1 MNTKLILF
9 SIVVIVQSHFCNGQI
24 SYKSHEEIIANPERG
39 FYHHTEVQSTN
50 YENLN
55 LETLLGWRTNE
66 SITQILRVFYL
77 QQFRETP
84 ISEHYLNN
92 IRKDFLTA
100 RKAGIKC
107 IVRFAYS
114 TGTTAPYNDATPE
127 IVQMHIN
134 QLRPVLRENA
144 DVIAVMQAGFV
155 GTWGEWYFTDHFAQ
169 NPGYITDEDWENRRQ
184 VVYSLLDALPSDR
197 YVQIRTPGYKFK
209 IFDSKEPL
217 NEETAFLGDYQSRL
231 GHHNDCF
238 VASSSDF
245 GTYVDP
251 DVEKPFLAVDTYFTP
266 MGGETCN
273 VAPPYSDCDNSLSD
287 LESYHWSY
295 LNIDYNKQVLN
306 EWSNQGCFDEVELSL
321 GYRFELNSGDFSENT
336 KPGGIFNFSLNLQ
349 NVGYSNPYN
358 PRMLEVILKNKE
370 TQEEYYFSPQENIK
384 LWPIKTAFDIE
395 FSSGLPSDISEGN
408 YDLYLNMP
416 DPYPSLYDNPHYSI
430 RMANDGVW
438 VDSLGYNLLA
448 IDISISNSNTAED
461 YTGENEFV
469 KKSISQT
476 LEIEGSNKIY
486 GGAGNDKILVYWGR
500 QSSEYTRVIERTSN
514 EGPFQIIASIP
525 ADLDYYLDT
534 DISNETTF
542 KYRYYLTKS
551 GAKTATSDE
560 IELTLE
566 TSSYPTISVDGDL
579 QDWNDVPPAATSV
592 SGSDIYSIRLHFD
605 AQKMNLGLEGPII
618 DYEIYLDT
626 DNSTSTG
633 STEEPQGMDVRLKD
647 GTFQVFES
655 TWVSSD
661 AIVGVEGTNPIEL
674 SISLSDIPNLDNNKV
689 FRVFG
694 KINSGS
700 TLLSDQDQTPST
712 HYRNLPPDLPK
723 NLNAR
728 KSGSIPQ
735 TRLVITW
742 DACENCLGYE
752 LERSLDGENFEP
764 IGTHDFSTTLIT
776 DDNLTNETTYYYRI
790 AAFNNIGITEFSEAV
805 SESTGEPEPTLN
817 TLSSKGLIYPNPVH
831 DHLHIS
837 DTWYDVEIFNVGGQL
852 LLKSKG
858 KTSIDMSSAQKGLYL
873 VHLQRGD
880 EKRVIKLIKQ

>member
-9 SIVVIVQSHFCNGQI
+9 SIVVIIQSHFCNGQI

-251 DVEKPFLAVDTYFTP
+251 DVEKPFLAADTYFTP

-430 RMANDGVW
+430 RMTNDGVW

-448 IDISISNSNTAED
+448 TDISISNSNTAED

-486 GGAGNDKILVYWGR
+486 GGASNDKILVYWGR
-500 QSSEYTRVIERTSN
+500 QSAEYTRVIERTSN
-514 EGPFQIIASIP
+514 EDPFQIIASIP

-579 QDWNDVPPAATSV
+579 QDWNDVPPTATSV
-592 SGSDIYSIRLHFD
+592 NGSDIYSIRLHFD
-605 AQKMNLGLEGPII
+605 AQKMNLGLEGPIN

-626 DNSTSTG
+626 DNSTNTG
-633 STEEPQGMDVRLKD
+633 STEEPLGMDVRLKD

-674 SISLSDIPNLDNNKV
+674 SMSLSDIPNLDNNKV

-752 LERSLDGENFEP
+752 LERSLDGENFES

-837 DTWYDVEIFNVGGQL
+837 DTWDDIEIFNIGGQL